1 MVTDSDHELPRI
13 IAQAQAGDTAAFS
26 EIYARYAGPI
36 LRYLYAR
43 LREPESAQDLTQEV
57 FLRVIKGIAAFEYR
71 GEKSFM
77 GWLYT
82 IAANV
87 LIGQIR
93 RKQPLSTPLDDRME
107 LVDPHGHE
115 AVTTLFDRMVLRQAI
130 DQLTEDQQQV
140 LMLKFFADMTN
151 NEIAQVLGRSE
162 GAIKALQ
169 HRALAALSQILQRE
183 AAEQRARELSRMPD
197 HDAPRLAPN
206 AQTADSDQARSDSQ
220 RQRAAHAAE
229 QPHHAQGSVRGS

>member
-1 MVTDSDHELPRI
+1 MVTDIDRELPRI

-43 LREPESAQDLTQEV
+43 VREPEGAQDLTQEV
-57 FLRVIKGIAAFEYR
+57 FLRVIKGIGAFEYR

-115 AVTTLFDRMVLRQAI
+115 AVTSLFDRMVLREAI
-130 DQLTEDQQQV
+130 NQLTEDQQQV
-140 LMLKFFADMTN
+140 LMLKFFGDMTN
-151 NEIAQVLGRSE
+151 NEIAQVLGRTE

-183 AAEQRARELSRMPD
+183 AAEQRARELSRMPGRD
-197 HDAPRLAPN
+197 TQRFTPN
-206 AQTADSDQARSDSQ
+206 DQNGDPDPTRSDSQ
-220 RQRAAHAAE
+220 RQRAAHAAD
-229 QPHHAQGSVRGS
+229 QSQHARGSVRGS